1 MEENIKTFFTNVKD
15 IGIQVQSNNIFVKF
29 SSIITSDNE
38 LSTLTDIYS
47 FNLLN
52 TIETLVKTVH
62 KETPTTNTKID
73 IQETIIMTFI
83 KLKQNMSYALLS
95 ILFKCKPNTC
105 KERIF
110 QMLDILYI
118 CLKPAIFWRNKN
130 NILKNIPL
138 CFKGFEDVRVVVDC
152 TEIKIQKPKDL
163 CCQIATFS
171 CYKSNYTIKFMTGV
185 TPAGLISFVSK
196 CYGGRF

>member
-1 MEENIKTFFTNVKD
+1 MRTTASEKAIDNQDIIEKKAMPAIRIFDKPECSAKVGMEENIKTFFTNVKD
-15 IGIQVQSNNIFVKF
+15 IGIQVQSDNIFVKF
-29 SSIITSDNE
+29 SNFITSDNE

-62 KETPTTNTKID
+62 KETPTANTKID
-73 IQETIIMTFI
+73 IQETIIMTFM

-110 QMLDILYI
+110 Q
-118 CLKPAIFWRNKN
+118 CSIFY
-130 NILKNIPL
+130 
-138 CFKGFEDVRVVVDC
+138 
-152 TEIKIQKPKDL
+152 
-163 CCQIATFS
+163 TF
-171 CYKSNYTIKFMTGV
+171 V
-185 TPAGLISFVSK
+185 
-196 CYGGRF
+196 